1 MATTM
6 SEPRE
11 LFLHELG
18 DILYAENVLVK
29 ALPKMAKEADDADLS
44 TGFEDHLDETK
55 KHVQVLEQ
63 VFETLGEK
71 PKAEKC
77 PGIDGIKKEHDEFFS
92 EHRAAPEVADLFL
105 AGAGARAEHYE
116 IAAYSGLITM
126 ARALGEDDA
135 VSLLEQ
141 NLEQEKAA
149 LSKLETA
156 AERISSESAAAA
168 S

>member
-1 MATTM
+1 
-6 SEPRE
+6 
-11 LFLHELG
+11 
-18 DILYAENVLVK
+18 
-29 ALPKMAKEADDADLS
+29 
-44 TGFEDHLDETK
+44 
-55 KHVQVLEQ
+55 
-63 VFETLGEK
+63 
-71 PKAEKC
+71 
-77 PGIDGIKKEHDEFFS
+77 
-92 EHRAAPEVADLFL
+92 
-105 AGAGARAEHYE
+105 
-116 IAAYSGLITM
+116 M